1 MLQVMGQCAFMI
13 NCFKINILFTVVKNT
28 GLKKLER
35 GISRLTNIDYIQRQG
50 FLGVP
55 PILSF
60 VGFTTAIATFGVAHQ
75 LGITDEIARI
85 IDQIISKLFVLC
97 SYI

>member
-1 MLQVMGQCAFMI
+1 M
-13 NCFKINILFTVVKNT
+13 
-28 GLKKLER
+28 
-35 GISRLTNIDYIQRQG
+35 TNRDYIQRQG
-50 FLGVP
+50 VFGVP

-85 IDQIISKLFVLC
+85 IDQIISKSFILW